1 VLILIPIVT
10 ASLVVALWL
19 MLRILRG
26 KWTAETE
33 LAYLGRR
40 LLEVQEGERARIAS
54 ELHDGISQQLAVV
67 ALKLDSLEYR
77 LVGSAGQRA
86 DIGLLAQRVRT
97 IAADLQQLTRGLH
110 PARVQHLGLVSSV
123 RALAREMEHDQIHID
138 VDAPEWPANL
148 PSEVALSLYRV
159 AQEALHNATKHSGSN
174 SITVSFRR
182 ESNGL
187 SLIVSDKGVGFTPQ
201 TGSGG
206 LGIVSMRERL
216 RTIGGSLSVV
226 AAPGQG
232 TTIRATVPRQGAPSR
247 FRQYTGLATATDS
260 GPPTLGLR

>member
-19 MLRILRG
+19 TLRILRG
-26 KWTAETE
+26 KWAAETE
-33 LAYLGRR
+33 LAFLGRR

-159 AQEALHNATKHSGSN
+159 AQEALHNATKHS
-174 SITVSFRR
+174 
-182 ESNGL
+182 
-187 SLIVSDKGVGFTPQ
+187 
-201 TGSGG
+201 
-206 LGIVSMRERL
+206 
-216 RTIGGSLSVV
+216 
-226 AAPGQG
+226 
-232 TTIRATVPRQGAPSR
+232 
-247 FRQYTGLATATDS
+247 
-260 GPPTLGLR
+260 